1 MADTFNK
8 KEREKKRDKK
18 KQEKLLKKE
27 ARKDNA
33 GGNWESMIMYVDANG
48 QLTSSPPDG
57 SEVAEISAEDI
68 DINIPKRTDEPVDKT
83 LTGRINYFDD
93 KKGYGFIKT
102 GNDES
107 FFFHQNNVSGNPVM
121 GKQVSFEKERGQKGW
136 NAVRVKIL

>member
-18 KQEKLLKKE
+18 KKDKMVKKE

-48 QLTSSPPDG
+48 QLTSTPPDG

-93 KKGYGFIKT
+93 KKDTDLSRPVTTKASFSTKT
-102 GNDES
+102 MWVET
-107 FFFHQNNVSGNPVM
+107 
-121 GKQVSFEKERGQKGW
+121 R
-136 NAVRVKIL
+136 